1 MWSEKDD
8 CIICMLSFENQL
20 SASGYPLLT
29 QSASVRDSLLI
40 SQSVQIRVGSH
51 TSCCLPRVVSPMLVG
66 SSSSNQW
73 LFAVRDYCGC
83 GQLYR
88 LVAVSLRMVVLQCW
102 HFII

>member
-8 CIICMLSFENQL
+8 CIIWMLSFENQL
-20 SASGYPLLT
+20 SSQWL
-29 QSASVRDSLLI
+29 SAANAKCFRTDSLCI

-83 GQLYR
+83 GRLYR

-102 HFII
+102 HFTV